1 MSNSSLS
8 EKDLVMDKAIA
19 VTCFSMAV
27 IIVGLNGLVIIT
39 LSRQK
44 ENNRL
49 HFFIRHLA
57 IADILVGLI
66 AVAGDAVNIGILHAE
81 WLAGDVMCRLH
92 RYACYVILI
101 VSNNLLIGMS
111 VDRFLAVKY
120 PLRQIT
126 GGYMPYR
133 TIIIGCWV
141 LGLALPTWLIPFVG
155 TEYNTKYSKVFCN
168 VMLRTESQWKAFVWS
183 TLTGVFFLPLVAISV
198 CYIGISI
205 VVWQRWKEGQRL
217 TEVKDKSQK
226 QGILERA
233 RPKMSGLLPKA
244 KVKSIKMTLIVC
256 FAFFVC
262 WLPATLIYLL
272 DVHRLNSLD
281 NTTKRML
288 ERLYPLNS
296 LCNPL
301 IFIMF
306 NTKLFSWRKTNTPAR
321 DYDSMGTQMTA
332 T

>member
-1 MSNSSLS
+1 
-8 EKDLVMDKAIA
+8 VMDKAIA

-226 QGILERA
+226 Q
-233 RPKMSGLLPKA
+233 
-244 KVKSIKMTLIVC
+244 
-256 FAFFVC
+256 AFFVC

>member
-1 MSNSSLS
+1 MSNSSFS
-8 EKDLVMDKAIA
+8 EKDLMMDKAIA

-57 IADILVGLI
+57 IADLLVGLI
-66 AVAGDAVNIGILHAE
+66 AVTGDAVNIGILHAE

-111 VDRFLAVKY
+111 FDRFLAVKY
-120 PLRQIT
+120 PLRKIT

-141 LGLALPTWLIPFVG
+141 IGLALPSWLIPFFG
-155 TEYNTKYSKVFCN
+155 TEYNKKYSKMFCEVN
-168 VMLRTESQWKAFVWS
+168 LKTDGQWQAYVWS
-183 TLTGVFFLPLVAISV
+183 TLTGVFFLPLVAISF

-205 VVWQRWKEGQRL
+205 VIWQHWKDGQRL
-217 TEVKDKSQK
+217 TEVKDKSQT
-226 QGILERA
+226 QGMLQSA

-256 FAFFVC
+256 FVFFVC
-262 WLPATLIYLL
+262 WLPATVIYLL
-272 DVHRLNSLD
+272 DVHRINTLD
-281 NTTKRML
+281 ATVKRML
-288 ERLYPLNS
+288 QRLYPLNS
-296 LCNPL
+296 LGNPL

-306 NTKLFSWRKTNTPAR
+306 NTKLFTWRKNNSHAR
-321 DYDSMGTQMTA
+321 DYDSMATEMT
-332 T
+332 TT

>member
-1 MSNSSLS
+1 MSNSSVN
-8 EKDLVMDKAIA
+8 EKDLVIDKAIA

-27 IIVGLNGLVIIT
+27 IIVGLNGLVIFT

-44 ENNRL
+44 GNNRL

-57 IADILVGLI
+57 IA
-66 AVAGDAVNIGILHAE
+66 E
-81 WLAGDVMCRLH
+81 WLAGDVTCRMH

-111 VDRFLAVKY
+111 VDRFLAVKC
-120 PLRQIT
+120 PLRKIT
-126 GGYMPYR
+126 GGYMPYQ

-141 LGLALPTWLIPFVG
+141 LGLALPSWLIPFFG
-155 TEYNTKYSKVFCN
+155 TEYSLTYPQISCKVK
-168 VMLRTESQWKAFVWS
+168 LKTDGQWQAFVWS
-183 TLTGVFFLPLVAISV
+183 TLTGIFLLPLFAISV
-198 CYIGISI
+198 CYIGISL
-205 VVWQRWKEGQRL
+205 VVWQHWKDGQRL
-217 TEVKDKSQK
+217 TEVKDKSQA

-233 RPKMSGLLPKA
+233 RPNMLGLLPKA
-244 KVKSIKMTLIVC
+244 KVRSIKMTFIVC

-262 WLPATLIYLL
+262 WMPATLIYLF
-272 DVHRLNSLD
+272 DVHRLNFLES
-281 NTTKRML
+281 TTKRML

-306 NTKLFSWRKTNTPAR
+306 NTKLFTCRKKNAHAH
-321 DYDSMGTQMTA
+321 DKDNIGTHLTIS
-332 T
+332 